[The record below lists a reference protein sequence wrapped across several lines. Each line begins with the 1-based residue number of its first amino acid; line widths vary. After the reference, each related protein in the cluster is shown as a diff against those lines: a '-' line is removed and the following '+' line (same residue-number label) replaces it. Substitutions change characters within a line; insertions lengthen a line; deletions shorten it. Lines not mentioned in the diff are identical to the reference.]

1 MMTQRSVL
9 NERPRRKEM
18 QSPLRHIDWSLPV
31 LAIGIAVFG
40 GFMNYSSTWRLLEF
54 NGDDPYFFARRQAV
68 FISIGILAM
77 IVAASVDYRVVRD
90 FAPQLYLA
98 ILVALVVVL
107 FVGKEV
113 NGAKAWFQLPGFQL
127 QPAEFGKLIVVVTLA
142 SFAANQGGRLGL
154 NGLFNGIAIVAIPM
168 VLIFRQPDIGTMLI
182 YVAIMMG
189 MLLIAGAKIR
199 HITVLS
205 ILGAIMIVTVFNAE
219 ALFGTPLLGEN
230 QSDRLVAFLDQDA
243 NLSTTGYNLDQ
254 SQIALGAGG
263 LTGRGWLQGTQTN
276 LQLVPEQQT
285 DFIFTAAGEE
295 FGFLFGSLPLM
306 GAYLLLMWRIL
317 RAGQLSR
324 DLFGTLVCAGVLS
337 MLMYQIFQ
345 NLGMTMGIMPITGIP
360 LPFMS
365 HGGSSIIT
373 AFVAI
378 GLVINVRSRR
388 FSS

>member
-1 MMTQRSVL
+1 MMPQRSVL
-9 NERPRRKEM
+9 NDRSRHRAT
-18 QSPLRHIDWSLPV
+18 QSPLRHIDWTLPA

-54 NGDDPYFFARRQAV
+54 NGDDPYFFALRQAV
-68 FISIGILAM
+68 FVSIGIFAM
-77 IVAASVDYRVVRD
+77 VIAASVDYRIVRD

-98 ILVALVVVL
+98 ILVVLVAVL
-107 FVGKEV
+107 FIGKEV
-113 NGAKAWFQLPGFQL
+113 NGAKAWFQLPSFQL
-127 QPAEFGKLIVVVTLA
+127 QPAEFGKLVVIVTLA

-154 NGLFNGIAIVAIPM
+154 NGLLNAIAIVVIPM
-168 VLIFRQPDIGTMLI
+168 VLIFRQPDIGTMLV

-199 HITVLS
+199 HITALS
-205 ILGAIMIVTVFNAE
+205 ALGIIMIVTVFNAE
-219 ALFGTPLLGEN
+219 TLFGTPLLGES

-243 NLSTTGYNLDQ
+243 DLGDTGYNLDQ

-295 FGFLFGSLPLM
+295 FGFMFGSLPLM
-306 GAYLLLMWRIL
+306 SAYLLLMWRIL

-378 GLVINVRSRR
+378 GLVINVRSHR

>member
-1 MMTQRSVL
+1 MMAQRSVL

-18 QSPLRHIDWSLPV
+18 QSPLRHIDWSLPL
-31 LAIGIAVFG
+31 LAIVIAVFG
-40 GFMNYSSTWRLLEF
+40 AFMNYSSTWRLLEF

-77 IVAASVDYRVVRD
+77 IVAAAVDYRIVRD

-98 ILVALVVVL
+98 ILVALVAVL
-107 FVGKEV
+107 FIGKEV

-154 NGLFNGIAIVAIPM
+154 NGLLNGIAIVAIPM
-168 VLIFRQPDIGTMLI
+168 VLIFRQPDIGTMLV

-199 HITVLS
+199 HIAVLS
-205 ILGAIMIVTVFNAE
+205 VLGIIMVATVFNAE
-219 ALFGTPLLGEN
+219 TLFGTPLLGES

-243 NLSTTGYNLDQ
+243 DLSDTGYNLDQ

-295 FGFLFGSLPLM
+295 FGFIYGSLPLM
-306 GAYLLLMWRIL
+306 SAYLLLMWRIL